1 MPAFLTLPAHLP
13 VAELEQRYRAARDP
27 VARSHW
33 QIIWLLSCGHRA
45 AAVATVTG
53 CSVNWVRE
61 IARRYREAGPKGLGD
76 RRHHNPGGPALLDA
90 AGRQALDAALA
101 GPAPDGGLWT
111 GRQVASWLSTY
122 LHRPVSAQRGWEYLT
137 QAGFTPQRP
146 RPSAVQADPVAQTTF
161 KKGASK
167 PPSMP

>member
-1 MPAFLTLPAHLP
+1 MPSFLTLAAHLP

-33 QIIWLLSCGHRA
+33 QILWLLGCGHRS
-45 AAVATVTG
+45 AAVAAVTG
-53 CSVNWVRE
+53 YSANWVRE
-61 IARRYREAGPKGLGD
+61 IARRYRQEGPDGVGD

-90 AGRQALDAALA
+90 AGRTALHEALT
-101 GPAPDGGLWT
+101 GPAPDGGVWT
-111 GRQVASWLSTY
+111 GRQVAAWLSGH
-122 LHRPVSAQRGWEYLT
+122 LQRPVSPQRGWEYLI

-146 RPSAVQADPVAQTTF
+146 RPSAVQADPAAQAAF
-161 KKGASK
+161 KKGGSR

>member
-1 MPAFLTLPAHLP
+1 MPAYLTLPVHLP
-13 VAELEQRYRAARDP
+13 VAELERRYRAARDP

-33 QIIWLLSCGHRA
+33 QILWLLSSGHRS

-53 CSVNWVRE
+53 YSVNWVRE
-61 IARRYREAGPKGLGD
+61 IARRYRQDGPGGVGD

-90 AGRQALDAALA
+90 AGRAALQEALA

-111 GRQVASWLSTY
+111 GRQVATWLSAY
-122 LHRPVSAQRGWEYLT
+122 VQRPIHPQRGWEYLT
-137 QAGFTPQRP
+137 HLGFSLQQP
-146 RPSAVQADPVAQTTF
+146 RPTAVQADAVAQAAF
-161 KKGASK
+161 NKGGSR